1 MKHEPYEPISAYLID
16 TFGGSDILEKVG
28 FTKEEAKLLLK
39 SDRYDLKEM
48 IRSIKDGTY
57 TSKNARRALNKAIK
71 GQGDELKYVP
81 PSKRPLIV

>member
-16 TFGGSDILEKVG
+16 TFGGPDILEKVG

-71 GQGDELKYVP
+71 EQGDENMF
-81 PSKRPLIV
+81 RPQKGH